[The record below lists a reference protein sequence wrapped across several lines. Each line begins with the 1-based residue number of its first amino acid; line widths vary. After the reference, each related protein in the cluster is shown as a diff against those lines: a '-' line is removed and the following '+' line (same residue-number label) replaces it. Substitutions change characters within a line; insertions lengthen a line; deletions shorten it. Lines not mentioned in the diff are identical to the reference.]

1 MSNNKTVKDKEIDK
15 GKSMKIAVL
24 GGTGN
29 IGEGFALR
37 WAEKHEI
44 LLCSWELDKAVSSA
58 SKYTE
63 ALSNKG
69 FFCCGMTGCKN
80 ETAISDADI
89 VVLSVPYQGVI
100 TLLKEL
106 RSCFSDQIVISLVV
120 PMKKNKW
127 FEYAPP
133 KQGSAALE
141 IENILPDSV
150 KVISAYHN
158 ISAKKLADLELVLD
172 YDVVVCGDDEHA
184 KRTVMELT
192 HDIKN
197 LQPLDG
203 GGLASSYMVESMTPF
218 LINLAIRNGLSNL
231 GIKYVK

>member
-1 MSNNKTVKDKEIDK
+1 MPNDNILENKEIDK

-44 LLCSWELDKAVSSA
+44 LLCSREIDKAVNSA

-63 ALSNKG
+63 RLANKG
-69 FFCCGMTGCKN
+69 FSCCGMTGCKN
-80 ETAISDADI
+80 ETAISNADI

-100 TLLKEL
+100 TLLKDI
-106 RSCFSDQIVISLVV
+106 RPCFSDQIVISLVV

-141 IENILPDSV
+141 IEDILPDSV
-150 KVISAYHN
+150 KVVSAYHN
-158 ISAKKLADLELVLD
+158 ISAKKLTDLELALD

-184 KRTVMELT
+184 KRTVMGLT
-192 HDIKN
+192 CEIEN

-203 GGLASSYMVESMTPF
+203 GGLASSYMTESMTPF
-218 LINLAIRNGLSNL
+218 LLNLAIRNGLSNL
-231 GIKYVK
+231 GVKYVK